1 MISIGNYM
9 KITEYTFFSNTK
21 GTFSRADYIL
31 GYKTGLSRF
40 KMIES
45 ISSIF
50 SGMKLGS
57 NNKIKVGKKNEYM
70 GYTKCYLKIGAM
82 MKSRKRSA
90 NT

>member
-1 MISIGNYM
+1 
-9 KITEYTFFSNTK
+9 
-21 GTFSRADYIL
+21 
-31 GYKTGLSRF
+31 
-40 KMIES
+40 MIES